1 MSQVSQESALILS
14 NDARDP
20 DALQSIL
27 TSNGY
32 TVYTVESL
40 DADVERT
47 LLETSATLVLTHI
60 DLKRD
65 TLSQPDDV
73 AVLGL
78 LLREPS
84 YVERHVVLVLTRTP
98 DVVETVLGAMLDQ
111 LGVPVLAL
119 PCTLDAARDAL
130 AQAQGRRRRREAAT
144 TVH

>member
-20 DALQSIL
+20 VALQSIL
-27 TSNGY
+27 TENGY
-32 TVYTVESL
+32 TLYAVEAL
-40 DADVERT
+40 DADVERRLRDT
-47 LLETSATLVLTHI
+47 PATLVLTHI

-65 TLSQPDDV
+65 TLAQPDDV

-84 YVERHVVLVLTRTP
+84 YAEQHQVLILTRTP
-98 DVVETVLGAMLDQ
+98 EVVETVLGPVLKQ

-119 PCTLDAARDAL
+119 PCTEDVARAAL
-130 AQAQGRRRRREAAT
+130 ALAHDRQRKREAT
-144 TVH
+144 TTH